1 MSNWLEKPNI
11 LSALILF
18 GVVLVAGGYG
28 VITYTQRPEME
39 SFNLDDDYVFEFNF
53 DRPQAVKLPKDLKE
67 ISGMTAWKNPNEV
80 ITVQDEDGE
89 LFIVNT
95 NSGKVTKSFKFSKDR
110 DYEGIAR
117 NGDSI
122 YVLETD
128 GDIHTFV
135 FNDAQDEF
143 ESEKLETAFSYRND
157 TEGICFDP
165 VTGHLLIVPKE
176 QELNPTEADQNR
188 RGIYS
193 YDLRARSLSPQ
204 PTYYID
210 QIEVGDAVYGKT
222 ARYNMKPSGIA
233 VDPVTKDIYVV
244 SSVGNIM
251 VVIDR
256 ESHLKHIELLEKGT
270 FRQPEGIT
278 FSDSGDLYI
287 SSEGRGGDGIIA
299 SFPRQNKSNDQEDNS
314 RE

>member
-1 MSNWLEKPNI
+1 MTTWLEKPNF
-11 LSALILF
+11 LSALILV
-18 GVVLVAGGYG
+18 GVILIAGGYG

-39 SFNLDDDYVFEFNF
+39 SFNIDETYQFDFDF

-67 ISGMTAWKNPNEV
+67 ISGMTSWKSPEEV
-80 ITVQDEDGE
+80 LTVQDEDGE
-89 LFIVNT
+89 LFVVNT
-95 NSGKVTKSFKFSKDR
+95 KSGKVVFSFKFSKDR

-117 NGDSI
+117 LNDSI

-128 GDIHTFV
+128 GDIHTFLY
-135 FNDAQDEF
+135 DPEMDEF
-143 ESEKLETAFSYRND
+143 ESKKLETSFSYRND
-157 TEGICFDP
+157 TEGICYDP
-165 VTGHLLIVPKE
+165 VTGNLLIVPKE

-193 YDLRARSLSPQ
+193 YDLSTRTLSPQ

-210 QIEVGDAVYGKT
+210 QLEVGDAVYGK
-222 ARYNMKPSGIA
+222 ASRYTLKPSGIA
-233 VDPVTKDIYVV
+233 IDPLTNDIFVV

-256 ESHLKHIELLEKGT
+256 ESNLKHIELLEQGT

-278 FSDSGDLYI
+278 FNEAGDLFI

-299 SFPRQNKSNDQEDNS
+299 TFPRQNKSNDEKDSNQ
-314 RE
+314 